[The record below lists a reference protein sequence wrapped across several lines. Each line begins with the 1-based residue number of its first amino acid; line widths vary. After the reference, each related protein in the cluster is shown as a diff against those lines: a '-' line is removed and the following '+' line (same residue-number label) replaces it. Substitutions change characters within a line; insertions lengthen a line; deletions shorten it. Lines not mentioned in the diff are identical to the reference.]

1 MEFLEGSSTP
11 TMLRPSALGV
21 GGESNLLPQ
30 FSRSEMC
37 RLRDGYGS
45 VKEDLVIS
53 LLSGSR
59 DPQIYL
65 QPFER

>member
-1 MEFLEGSSTP
+1 
-11 TMLRPSALGV
+11 MLRPSALGV

-53 LLSGSR
+53 LLSGPR
-59 DPQIYL
+59 DP
-65 QPFER
+65 